1 MKRYLAILLAL
12 LCIPLFTYGDTS
24 LLLGDANGDGT
35 VQSDDAAVVLRH
47 VVSLQSISDA
57 YTLSADCD
65 QNGSVS
71 SADAAAI
78 LRHVVGLTDATS
90 SPATDAPTEPTAT
103 PDAAST
109 DNTATTDDPTATP
122 VPDPTEEI
130 APTEEPIVTPSPEPP
145 PIPKPALSGKTV
157 ILDAGHGYNPTRDVY
172 YGGSV
177 SREDGS
183 LYIEA
188 NTVLDIALKTKAFL
202 EAEGATVFM
211 IRSETNMVGNYVRMA
226 KVHQH
231 CLERLSEQTENVEL
245 LSEYERLYGI
255 MESIINEYNLK
266 TDANGDLA
274 KTYFDT
280 PYDSTMQRAMH
291 PDMLKLFTLE
301 TDALFSDTIFLSLH
315 TNASSDSTK
324 RGIDVYCMNNTFNP
338 NYCTSY
344 QAEKNLALGTAM
356 LETLHGS
363 SGIPNH
369 WEYVAVNDYFMIR
382 EHNIPAALLEM
393 GYHTNAEDRAILD
406 SEAGRSGLAE
416 GIKNGV
422 ILYFKNN

>member
-1 MKRYLAILLAL
+1 MKRYLAILLSL
-12 LCIPLFTYGDTS
+12 LFVPLFTYGDTS

-35 VQSDDAAVVLRH
+35 VQSDDAAAVLRH

-57 YTLSADCD
+57 CRMSADCD
-65 QNGSVS
+65 QDGTVS

-78 LRHVVGLTDATS
+78 LRRVVGLSSVTAT
-90 SPATDAPTEPTAT
+90 PTADAPTEPEK
-103 PDAAST
+103 
-109 DNTATTDDPTATP
+109 TP
-122 VPDPTEEI
+122 VPEPTEPT
-130 APTEEPIVTPSPEPP
+130 APTVTPALPSTPEPTP
-145 PIPKPALSGKTV
+145 VLNPTLYGKTV

-177 SREDGS
+177 AREDGS

-188 NTVLDIALKTKAFL
+188 NTVLDIAFRAKALL

-211 IRSETNMVGNYVRMA
+211 IRSEPNMVGNYVRMA

-231 CLERLSEQTENVEL
+231 CLERLSEQTEDAEL

-255 MESIINEYNLK
+255 MESIILEYNPK
-266 TDANGDLA
+266 TDANGELA
-274 KTYFDT
+274 KIYFDT

-291 PDMLKLFTLE
+291 PDTRKLFTLE
-301 TDALFSDTIFLSLH
+301 TDALFENTIFLSLH

-344 QAEKNLALGTAM
+344 QEEKNLALGAAM
-356 LETLHGS
+356 LKTLHGS

-393 GYHTNAEDRAILD
+393 GYHTNAEDRAVLD

-422 ILYFKNN
+422 ILYFTGK